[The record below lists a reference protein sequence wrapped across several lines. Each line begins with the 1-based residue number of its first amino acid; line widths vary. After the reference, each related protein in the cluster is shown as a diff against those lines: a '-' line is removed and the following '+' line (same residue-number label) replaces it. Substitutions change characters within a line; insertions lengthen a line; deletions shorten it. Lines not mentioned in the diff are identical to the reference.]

1 MMPAEPEVHIHI
13 IEKKELTAVDKVKG
27 AIDEIY
33 GKGMTHVQEDTSKFV
48 VKTIKKNPEN
58 LLKELKEKGC

>member
-1 MMPAEPEVHIHI
+1 MPEPEVHIHI

-27 AIDEIY
+27 ALDEIY
-33 GKGMTHVQEDTSKFV
+33 GKGMTLVEEDTSKFV